1 MSATRVLVR
10 KEFRAL
16 GGLWFAGVAA
26 MIAAQLSLRGPGDF
40 GVLFYV
46 GGALALGAASMG
58 HEYRFGT
65 LAQLLTQPMPRVKT
79 LAIKFGV
86 LAALLLALAGLAA
99 IIVFSGFRREG
110 ADRDALTALLV
121 LPPLYGLLVA
131 PWLTL
136 KTRSTLAGMLFSGSL
151 AGLLFVS
158 GDRIAAAR
166 FESPQAIDAFTLTVM
181 WTGSWILFAWAAF
194 ALWRAFA
201 TLEVLDGARSDMALP
216 TAFRVAGD
224 TAPLRRHPFL
234 RLAQKELR
242 LQQLTFVGSIPY
254 VVFYVAVLARG
265 SSLGHFEDAIVAG
278 TAIHGMVVVALVG
291 ALSCAEE
298 RALGTLD
305 WQLLLP
311 ISARAQ
317 FVVKVA
323 VATALALLL
332 AIGLP
337 AILTYTLA
345 GPAAW
350 PIGRLG
356 QVAFPLLLLLAG
368 SMYLSTVSSSAIIA
382 FFACVPAFMMSNW
395 FLQNV
400 AGRIGVLTFA
410 AFHRVPAGRFE
421 RALHPVGD
429 GVTVIVWGIFALLI
443 LVFAFKNHRESDRS
457 LSRAAA
463 QLLGL
468 AALATA
474 TCAAFAVAGTLF

>member
-16 GGLWFAGVAA
+16 GGLWFTGVAA

-46 GGALALGAASMG
+46 VGALSLGAASMG
-58 HEYRFGT
+58 HECRFGT
-65 LAQLLTQPMPRVKT
+65 LAQLLTQPIPRVKT
-79 LAIKFGV
+79 LAIKSGV
-86 LAALLLALAGLAA
+86 LAVLLLALAGAA
-99 IIVFSGFRREG
+99 AVLVFSGIHREG
-110 ADRDALTALLV
+110 TDRDALTALFV

-151 AGLLFVS
+151 AGLLFIS

-166 FESPQAIDAFTLTVM
+166 FESPQAIDVFRLTLM
-181 WTGSWILFAWAAF
+181 WTGSGILFAWAAF
-194 ALWRAFA
+194 ALWRSFA
-201 TLEVLDGARSDMALP
+201 TLEVLDGVRSDVAFP
-216 TAFRVAGD
+216 AAFRTAGD
-224 TAPLRRHPFL
+224 SPSRRHPFL

-242 LQQLTFVGSIPY
+242 LQQLTFVASVPY
-254 VVFYVAVLARG
+254 VVFYVAVLAWGNSPGR
-265 SSLGHFEDAIVAG
+265 FEDAIVAG

-298 RALGTLD
+298 RAMGTHD

-323 VATALALLL
+323 VATALALPL
-332 AIGLP
+332 AIGVP
-337 AILTYTLA
+337 AILTFTLP

-350 PIGRLG
+350 PVGRLA
-356 QVAFPLLLLLAG
+356 QAVFPLLLLLAG
-368 SMYLSTVSSSAIIA
+368 SMYLSSVSTSALIA
-382 FFACVPAFMMSNW
+382 FFACIPAFMVSNW
-395 FLQNV
+395 FVESV
-400 AGRIGVLTFA
+400 AGRIAVVTFK
-410 AFHRVPAGRFE
+410 AFHGVPAGQFA
-421 RALHPVGD
+421 RALHPAGE
-429 GVTVIVWGIFALLI
+429 GVSVIVWGIFALLV
-443 LVFAFKNHRESDRS
+443 LVFAFQNHRESDRS
-457 LSRAAA
+457 LRRATL

-468 AALATA
+468 AALATV
-474 TCAAFAVAGTLF
+474 TCAAFAVAGKLL